1 MHIRETLL
9 IETERKF
16 KQPMKTTF
24 KGNKNNTVS
33 NFSPETVEARRFLNT
48 FKSLKEYACQSRTGY
63 CVKLFFK
70 IMRKQRH
77 FQKKTG
83 VITRRSNQK
92 KYLNVF
98 FSQNKNNLKWKFAD
112 AERIESNVKEEIYG

>member
-1 MHIRETLL
+1 
-9 IETERKF
+9 
-16 KQPMKTTF
+16 
-24 KGNKNNTVS
+24 
-33 NFSPETVEARRFLNT
+33 
-48 FKSLKEYACQSRTGY
+48 
-63 CVKLFFK
+63 
-70 IMRKQRH
+70 MRKQRH